1 MMQKS
6 KSSVWMRS
14 KVLYIIPM
22 ATLALS
28 VFATSESLFP
38 SGNVLPIAQEYPSKE
53 KLVPVDEMRLLL
65 LQPRYGGY
73 DEIRV
78 RKSMLHDQI
87 KTKTQAFS
95 GKTN

>member
-6 KSSVWMRS
+6 KSSVRMRS

-38 SGNVLPIAQEYPSKE
+38 SGNVLPIAQDYPSKE
-53 KLVPVDEMRLLL
+53 K
-65 LQPRYGGY
+65 
-73 DEIRV
+73 
-78 RKSMLHDQI
+78 
-87 KTKTQAFS
+87 
-95 GKTN
+95 

>member
-6 KSSVWMRS
+6 KFSVWMRS

-38 SGNVLPIAQEYPSKE
+38 SGNVLPIANAMFSCSLQMNKK
-53 KLVPVDEMRLLL
+53 KLLE
-65 LQPRYGGY
+65 
-73 DEIRV
+73 EI
-78 RKSMLHDQI
+78 
-87 KTKTQAFS
+87 
-95 GKTN
+95 

>member
-28 VFATSESLFP
+28 AFATSESLFP
-38 SGNVLPIAQEYPSKE
+38 SGNVLPIANAMLLSTNEQKE
-53 KLVPVDEMRLLL
+53 IV
-65 LQPRYGGY
+65 GG
-73 DEIRV
+73 DLILEGCA
-78 RKSMLHDQI
+78 H
-87 KTKTQAFS
+87 KTHEQCS
-95 GKTN
+95 GACILDGYEGYATSEA

>member
-6 KSSVWMRS
+6 KSCVWMRS

-53 KLVPVDEMRLLL
+53 KLVPVDESDSSYFN
-65 LQPRYGGY
+65 QEDGY
-73 DEIRV
+73 EGYAT
-78 RKSMLHDQI
+78 SE
-87 KTKTQAFS
+87 A
-95 GKTN
+95 

>member
-38 SGNVLPIAQEYPSKE
+38 SGNVLPIASAIFSCYLQMNKK
-53 KLVPVDEMRLLL
+53 KLLE
-65 LQPRYGGY
+65 
-73 DEIRV
+73 EI
-78 RKSMLHDQI
+78 
-87 KTKTQAFS
+87 
-95 GKTN
+95 

>member
-28 VFATSESLFP
+28 AFATSESLFP
-38 SGNVLPIAQEYPSKE
+38 SGNVLPIANAMFSCS
-53 KLVPVDEMRLLL
+53 
-65 LQPRYGGY
+65 LQ
-73 DEIRV
+73 
-78 RKSMLHDQI
+78 M
-87 KTKTQAFS
+87 
-95 GKTN
+95 N